1 MVFVSLYQKVWKQK
15 EERMKFKA
23 VNKNTEFN
31 RAYRRGQSFV
41 DKTCVLYVIK
51 NRYGFTRIGIT
62 ASKKVGNAVK
72 RNRARRVIRESVR
85 QLGIDMTQSVD
96 IIIVARSRTPY
107 VKQQVVYSQL
117 KGLCEKAG
125 IIPTD
130 SAVTPAQSTEE

>member
-1 MVFVSLYQKVWKQK
+1 
-15 EERMKFKA
+15 MKLKA

-41 DKTCVLYVIK
+41 DKTCVLYVVK
-51 NRYGFTRIGIT
+51 NRCGHARFGIT

-85 QLGIDMTQSVD
+85 QLGIDPNQSID

-107 VKQQVVYSQL
+107 VKQQVVYGQL
-117 KGLCEKAG
+117 KALCEKAG
-125 IIPTD
+125 IIP
-130 SAVTPAQSTEE
+130 AEKTEQVIPTAE

>member
-1 MVFVSLYQKVWKQK
+1 
-15 EERMKFKA
+15 MKFKA

-41 DKTCVLYVIK
+41 DRTVVLYVIK

-72 RNRARRVIRESVR
+72 RNRARRVIRESLR
-85 QLGIDMTQSVD
+85 QLNLDMTQSVD
-96 IIIVARSRTPY
+96 IILVARSKTPH

-125 IIPTD
+125 LIPKEM
-130 SAVTPAQSTEE
+130 TEQITLEE